1 MLFCPLG
8 SLAGPVSRQKQLCW
22 EEMLHSKLR
31 DRERYFIFTV
41 SDSNKQPHQDAVNSW
56 QGSSAVQRGVWHLSP
71 SITASNG
78 PSNGPFKRPPWHPY
92 FICMCV
98 CTCLLAVACGFA
110 GCWHNCFS
118 SVISR
123 VQSEEEGWLLNNKRP
138 TDAAELALGAGS
150 YGLKQNK
157 TMYKLS

>member
-1 MLFCPLG
+1 MIFCPLG
-8 SLAGPVSRQKQLCW
+8 PLAGPVSQQKHLCW
-22 EEMLHSKLR
+22 EEKLHSKLR
-31 DRERYFIFTV
+31 DRERYFILTV

-56 QGSSAVQRGVWHLSP
+56 QGSSAVQRGSDTYLPP
-71 SITASNG
+71 SLPRTAPLMD
-78 PSNGPFKRPPWHPY
+78 PSNSRHGIHILFV
-92 FICMCV
+92 CV
-98 CTCLLAVACGFA
+98 CARLLALACGFA

-150 YGLKQNK
+150 YGLKQYK
-157 TMYKLS
+157 TMYQLS